1 MPAICAG
8 CWPSPR
14 LLPQVSGVLY
24 VHSPPPSH
32 GISVSLLVQPTL
44 STHCLLVLFP
54 SDSVFCP
61 QTTADTQSSE
71 WVHSLQFLF
80 AQGPVELGKVDW
92 SSVLS
97 SLISPR
103 KPDGPCQKL
112 ATPGNLAELTG
123 ELLSNPGAPAW
134 LQTRSGGG
142 SAPCKEVPFCSEAG
156 EDPRSRPGIPLGLF
170 LLEELLLWCW
180 GQGAWGLLIAYFRG
194 WGLDGAL
201 SSG

>member
-1 MPAICAG
+1 M
-8 CWPSPR
+8 
-14 LLPQVSGVLY
+14 
-24 VHSPPPSH
+24 
-32 GISVSLLVQPTL
+32 
-44 STHCLLVLFP
+44 
-54 SDSVFCP
+54 
-61 QTTADTQSSE
+61 
-71 WVHSLQFLF
+71 
-80 AQGPVELGKVDW
+80 ELGKVDW

-156 EDPRSRPGIPLGLF
+156 EDPRSRPGILLGLF

-180 GQGAWGLLIAYFRG
+180 GQGAWGSLIAYFRG
-194 WGLDGAL
+194 WEGACAGRGWWGVGECFSLGLKAVQHVL
-201 SSG
+201 QQSQNRAVFYYCE